1 LTSFELPSKYL
12 PIMLLPFDKMLYSN
26 LVNEN
31 SGSGHIK
38 CGAAGEPQNIN
49 IGNPLNVLGEFLT
62 YLEYFWHNF

>member
-1 LTSFELPSKYL
+1 
-12 PIMLLPFDKMLYSN
+12 MLLPFDKMLYSN